1 MFVHYYTHVPVAM
14 DDVEARLDEVRVHLE
29 DMADAAYRDGEDLYA
44 KVGPSQVPYAKR
56 VRLEIGMPELRRAGL
71 VYPLT
76 WTASGAK
83 ALFPKLSAN
92 LVLSHVG
99 RERTKLTLE
108 GTYEPPLGPV
118 GRVVD
123 RVLLKNVAEATVQNW
138 VDRIADSITT
148 REGSSSPGATP

>member
-1 MFVHYYTHVPVAM
+1 MFVHYYTHVPVSM
-14 DDVEARLDEVRVHLE
+14 EDVEARLDDVRGHLE
-29 DMADAAYRDGEDLYA
+29 DMADVAYRDGEDLYA
-44 KVGPSQVPYAKR
+44 RVGPTHVGYAKR
-56 VRLEIGMPELRRAGL
+56 VRLDIGVPELRRAGL

-76 WTASGAK
+76 WSASGAK

-118 GRVVD
+118 GRAVD
-123 RVLLKNVAEATVQNW
+123 RILLKKVAEATVQDW
-138 VDRIADSITT
+138 VDRIAEAVTT
-148 REGSSSPGATP
+148 TDEVV

>member
-29 DMADAAYRDGEDLYA
+29 DMADAAYRDGEDLCA
-44 KVGPSQVPYAKR
+44 RVGPSEVGFAKR
-56 VRLEIGMPELRRAGL
+56 VHLDIGMPELRRIGL

-83 ALFPKLSAN
+83 ALFPKLTAN

-108 GTYEPPLGPV
+108 GTYEPPLGPI
-118 GRVVD
+118 GRAVD
-123 RVLLKNVAEATVQNW
+123 RVLLRNVAEATVQDW
-138 VDRIADSITT
+138 VDRIAVSITT
-148 REGSSSPGATP
+148 RDRVL

>member
-1 MFVHYYTHVPVAM
+1 MFFHYYTHVPVSM
-14 DDVEARLDEVRVHLE
+14 DDVEARLDDVRGHLE
-29 DMADAAYRDGEDLYA
+29 DMAGVAYRDGEDLYA
-44 KVGPSQVPYAKR
+44 KVGPAHAGYAKT

-108 GTYEPPLGPV
+108 GTYDPPLGPI
-118 GRVVD
+118 GRAVD
-123 RVLLKNVAEATVQNW
+123 RIVLKSVAEATVQDW
-138 VDRIADSITT
+138 VDRIAEAVTT
-148 REGSSSPGATP
+148 RDKVV

>member
-14 DDVEARLDEVRVHLE
+14 DDVEARLDVVRGHLE

-44 KVGPSQVPYAKR
+44 RVGPSEAGYAKR
-56 VRLEIGMPELRRAGL
+56 VRLEIGVPELRRAGL
-71 VYPLT
+71 VYPVK
-76 WTASGAK
+76 WTASGAS
-83 ALFPKLSAN
+83 ALFPKLTAN

-108 GTYEPPLGPV
+108 GTYDPPLGAI

-123 RVLLKNVAEATVQNW
+123 RALLKNVAEATVQDW
-138 VDRIADSITT
+138 VERIARAVTNRDRVI
-148 REGSSSPGATP
+148 